1 MIVLILILLS
11 FGGIIAYKTFFTKLV
26 EYEEYKAD
34 LELNVSGDLQF
45 YPNMRYKDRDITYS
59 FESICNLGKREEVS
73 EAFDIL
79 SGRTILGFDE
89 VEEEG
94 EIQILCSSIAPEP
107 EQKGHFVAGEGGPTE
122 VIRAGR
128 NNIILSGKI
137 SLFKNDKCK
146 TSKIALHEIL
156 HALGFDHNKNESS
169 IMYPVTECDQIL
181 DDYIIEKIDS
191 IYQSDSLPDLIID
204 EYKISSVG
212 RYLDFKVSVLNVGFK
227 EAGNFSLIV
236 FADDNELRK
245 IPLEE
250 VGVGVK
256 RIVDV
261 ENLRLPLRS
270 FDKISF
276 VVEFPENELDKEN
289 NRVEILLNKV

>member
-1 MIVLILILLS
+1 
-11 FGGIIAYKTFFTKLV
+11 
-26 EYEEYKAD
+26 
-34 LELNVSGDLQF
+34 
-45 YPNMRYKDRDITYS
+45 
-59 FESICNLGKREEVS
+59 
-73 EAFDIL
+73 
-79 SGRTILGFDE
+79 
-89 VEEEG
+89 
-94 EIQILCSSIAPEP
+94 
-107 EQKGHFVAGEGGPTE
+107 
-122 VIRAGR
+122 
-128 NNIILSGKI
+128 
-137 SLFKNDKCK
+137 
-146 TSKIALHEIL
+146 
-156 HALGFDHNKNESS
+156 
-169 IMYPVTECDQIL
+169 MYPVTECDQIL